1 MPRKFTFS
9 GGVHPPYNK
18 NRTERLPIEEFPA
31 PQKVIIPLYQHSG
44 LPAKPV
50 VKRGDKVLVGQLIG
64 ESGGSVSASVHS
76 SVSGMVLSI
85 GPFAHPMG
93 KQVISVEIEN
103 DGKNI
108 PQAFEPAVQ
117 SWRDAAPQE
126 IVQKIQAAGIV
137 GMGGEGFP
145 THVKLAPP
153 SNKPIDTLIINGA
166 ESEPFLTADHA
177 LMLKRTENLLDGILI
192 IKKILGAKKC
202 FIAIEDNKPD
212 VIKKTALLL
221 NDGKYKEIS
230 LCTLMAK
237 YPQGGEKQLIKAI
250 TGREIPS
257 GGLPMDIGCAVQNVG
272 TTVAIFDAITRG
284 VPLYERV
291 ITVTG
296 PGIGT
301 PKNLLVRIGTP
312 ISCLLETCNIDPTMA
327 KKIIMGGPMRGCTLS
342 DVNVPAIKTTSG
354 LLVLDTSTPALQRWP
369 CINCGHCI
377 HACPINLVPSRIA
390 KYVEKENY
398 EGAEEWNVTDCMECG
413 SCAYICPAKINL
425 VHWMKLGKYHVQ
437 ALRAAAPAWK
447 K

>member
-1 MPRKFTFS
+1 VPRKFTFS

-18 NRTERLPIEEFPA
+18 NRTECLPIEEFTA
-31 PQKVIIPLYQHSG
+31 PQKVIIPLSQHSG

-64 ESGGSVSASVHS
+64 EVGGSVSASVHS
-76 SVSGMVLSI
+76 SVSGTVLSI

-108 PQAFEPAVQ
+108 IPVFEPAVQ

-145 THVKLAPP
+145 AHVKLAPP

-177 LMLKRTENLLDGILI
+177 LMLARTENLLDGILI

-212 VIKKTALLL
+212 AIKKTVHLL
-221 NDGKYKEIS
+221 NDGKFKEIT

-272 TTVAIFDAITRG
+272 TTVAIFNAITRG

-296 PGIGT
+296 PGIGM

-312 ISCLLETCNIDPTMA
+312 ISCLL
-327 KKIIMGGPMRGCTLS
+327 GGPMSGCTLS
-342 DVNVPAIKTTSG
+342 DVNVPVIKTTSG
-354 LLVLDTSTPALQRWP
+354 LLVLDASTPALRTWP

-398 EGAEEWNVTDCMECG
+398 EGAQEWNVMDCMECG

-425 VHWMKLGKYHVQ
+425 VHWMKLGKYHVL
-437 ALRAAAPAWK
+437 ALRADAAAWK